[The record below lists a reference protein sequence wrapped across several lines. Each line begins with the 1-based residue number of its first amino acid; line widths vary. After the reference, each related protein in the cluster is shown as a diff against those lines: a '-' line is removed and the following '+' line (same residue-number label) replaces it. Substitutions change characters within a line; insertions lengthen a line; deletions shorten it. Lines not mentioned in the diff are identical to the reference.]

1 MLLDIHT
8 SITDV
13 TDLTEFA
20 FMKNTVI
27 TRAPRRKVTKEDLE
41 FLRAY
46 FGKQR
51 ISTDPK
57 SSGRFFV
64 NPEDADALYDQL
76 FSLLE
81 KKKLAEIDS
90 WIAASLTSDGRR
102 LLWSADKQLRYKRE
116 NKNPVISRP
125 LAKEVLEFTKEN
137 TLTDGIKKL
146 LTIARRKAK

>member
-20 FMKNTVI
+20 FMEKTVI
-27 TRAPRRKVTKEDLE
+27 TRAPRRKVTKKDLE

-51 ISTDPK
+51 LSTDPK

-64 NPEDADALYDQL
+64 NPEDADAHYDQL
-76 FSLLE
+76 FYLLE
-81 KKKLAEIDS
+81 NKNLSGIDS
-90 WIAASLTSDGRR
+90 WIAASLSSDGRR
-102 LLWSADKQLRYKRE
+102 LLWSADKQLKYKRE
-116 NKNPVISRP
+116 NANPVISRP
-125 LAKEVLEFTKEN
+125 LADEVLEFTKEK
-137 TLTDGIKKL
+137 TLTEGIRKL
-146 LTIARRKAK
+146 LKIARRKAK